1 MNSVH
6 SVEVYL
12 PWNNTWLELPPL
24 PLIDCDQRL
33 RMDNT
38 RIFSLDKDG
47 WLTLYLLGG
56 FSSLDNGMGYN
67 TRAVWR
73 LDWITSN
80 QSYRWTKDDDLYPP
94 MGELHH

>member
-1 MNSVH
+1 MLNPVH
-6 SVEVYL
+6 NVEVYL

-24 PLIDCDQRL
+24 PVTDDQGH

-47 WLTLYLLGG
+47 LLALYLLGG
-56 FSSLDNGMGYN
+56 FSSLDNNLGELTN
-67 TRAVWR
+67 AVWR
-73 LDWITSN
+73 LDWFDSN
-80 QSYRWTKDDDLYPP
+80 QSYHWTEDELDPP